1 MTTEELYNITRSI
14 PTEYYCDGESHEW
27 DTGDPGEQDSFI
39 DRGLVDDMYELS
51 GAFCAYAFSNSAP
64 AALIECLRHK
74 LQIYVEWWNNCKDKL
89 QESDLSKLKDFNG
102 VCQNWLSII
111 DAAFPQIQPQK
122 AGSED
127 GATLPVELNTDTAR
141 KWLQVAID
149 GDLLNVDYSTTDKTT
164 TMPQKAQLAETLSDK
179 IGLKNKYKP
188 FEKLWNVSGL
198 AQARYKSKELAGK
211 VMGGDVIK
219 KVFKE
224 R

>member
-1 MTTEELYNITRSI
+1 MTTAELYDVTKSFPNF
-14 PTEYYCDGESHEW
+14 GEEPHEW
-27 DTGDPGEQDSFI
+27 DTGDPDGQYHIIGDLYYWMDERRGEF
-39 DRGLVDDMYELS
+39 YE
-51 GAFCAYAFSNSAP
+51 YAISKAQE
-64 AALIECLRHK
+64 ALIRRLRHK
-74 LQIYVEWWNNCKDKL
+74 LQIYVEWYGNCKDNRRTGKYCHL
-89 QESDLSKLKDFNG
+89 YSGLNG
-102 VCQNWLSII
+102 VCHEWLSII

-127 GATLPVELNTDTAR
+127 GATLPDELNTDTAR

-149 GDLLNVDYSTTDKTT
+149 GDLLNVDYSTTDKTK